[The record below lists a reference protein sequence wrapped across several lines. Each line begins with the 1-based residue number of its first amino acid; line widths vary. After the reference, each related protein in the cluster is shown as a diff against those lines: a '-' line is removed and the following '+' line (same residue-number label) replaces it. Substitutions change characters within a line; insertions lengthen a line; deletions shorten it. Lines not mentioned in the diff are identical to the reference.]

1 MKKQLLQLFLLVC
14 TLGFSQTDS
23 LKIQN
28 YINQNREK
36 LGLTSLE
43 AKQWTIQSQTSSE
56 TTGIVN
62 YLVMQTFNN
71 IKIDNSYI
79 YFWIKKGEVINEPEG
94 FVRNI
99 SSKVNSVNPTN
110 GVVESFSLVQNKL
123 GEKVFSTSIIS
134 SNNNKFKLSNGE
146 LDEDPISAEL
156 VYFKNQ
162 EGNLI
167 LSWSYEF
174 YTQNS
179 QHLWK
184 IKIDATSGEILEKYD
199 LVHNCAFRPKDIQHN
214 CSSANKIVD
223 FSNKMFKSTS
233 IEMLTPGT
241 TNYRV
246 VPWNYESPN
255 HSPRILAVNPE
266 ATTALA
272 PSTNG
277 ASPNGWHNATASI
290 GGSTTVYNFTRGNNV
305 FAYSDF
311 NNDNP
316 SSAVA
321 ILGITSYAPPTS
333 GTYPNLTFDH
343 AYGGTG
349 VTASSYINAATTNLF
364 YMNNIMH
371 DLWYQYGF
379 TESNRNFQAVN
390 YGRGGS
396 QGDYVLAES
405 QDGSQATTPSF
416 NNANFATPSDGS
428 RPRMQMYLWNVG
440 PTPKFLTI
448 NSPVSIA
455 GEYDASNNVFSPG
468 NVALMPSPGVTQ
480 DLVLFDDGSP
490 DNSDGCSAAVNG
502 AALNGKIAV
511 IRRGVCTFVEKVK
524 FAQDAGAV
532 AVIIVNNDTVNP
544 NQLVNMS
551 GADATITIP
560 AIFVSYNVGEAIIAE
575 MSLGTVNGK
584 IKNDPTGFINSDGD
598 FDNGIIAHEY
608 THGISTR
615 LVGGGAGMSG
625 SAEQPGEGWS
635 DWAWLVMQIKPGDT
649 RFDAKGIA
657 TFAVNQAVTGNGI
670 REYRYSTDMS
680 VNPHTFGD
688 TNSQWY
694 TDTTLGTDRVDVHG
708 LGSIWCVMLWDL
720 TWNYIDKYGYDPNI
734 YNGTGG
740 NNKVMR
746 LVLDAMKLTPA
757 NPSLVQCRNAIIQAD
772 LNTTNG
778 QDYCMIWET
787 FARRGLGVNATS
799 GSVSGVAGVQDQVE
813 DFTTPVPGSTPATG
827 SNCTLSTVN
836 FDNSSLIKIYPN
848 PSKGIV
854 NISIHNYSGYI
865 NVNVYDINGRNV
877 YSNSDEFSENKSI
890 NLQGLQS
897 GFYFVKIEGEDGLSH
912 SEKIVLN

>member
-1 MKKQLLQLFLLVC
+1 
-14 TLGFSQTDS
+14 
-23 LKIQN
+23 
-28 YINQNREK
+28 
-36 LGLTSLE
+36 
-43 AKQWTIQSQTSSE
+43 
-56 TTGIVN
+56 
-62 YLVMQTFNN
+62 MQTFNN